1 MFAGKP
7 KEIGFKIIGD
17 PGETASRVVSRDRYL
32 RANRLATATVTA
44 VFLMGL
50 TACAQSK
57 NPEAPIEG
65 RLEYNG
71 TIAHQVLVIENG
83 KKVDCAVAAA
93 NGVSL
98 TCDWAGAH

>member
-1 MFAGKP
+1 M
-7 KEIGFKIIGD
+7 
-17 PGETASRVVSRDRYL
+17 
-32 RANRLATATVTA
+32 TA

-98 TCDWAGAH
+98 TCDWAGRTDTDQSAANAVTPRIPMGT